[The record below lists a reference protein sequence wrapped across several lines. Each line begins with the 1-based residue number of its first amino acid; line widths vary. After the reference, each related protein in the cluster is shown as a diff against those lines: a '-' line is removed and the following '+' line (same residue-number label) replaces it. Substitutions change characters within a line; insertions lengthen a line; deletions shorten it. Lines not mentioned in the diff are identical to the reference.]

1 MVNRLSSTRFS
12 SLETSEQQTQLWDNQ
27 CNDLWF
33 LIYPC
38 LFLCLQSCEGLLI
51 FTQENMGGMLVR
63 SHWYR
68 YRYTHTTR
76 TRKIHTPTR
85 VLYVSPS
92 VFYLPSLLSP
102 DGMSRQRLADAN
114 SADFIVGTELTPCH
128 QQPHDNH
135 GFIILRPN
143 SFPTILFLHQNHNQC
158 EAASVP
164 KLSSVSTMLIMKAL
178 FCLKVR
184 LLWSVFL
191 PRWSVL
197 SMWSPLV
204 RAGTGSTVQF
214 ANTTSVCI
222 LMITPGSV

>member
-1 MVNRLSSTRFS
+1 M
-12 SLETSEQQTQLWDNQ
+12 EQQTQLWDNQ
-27 CNDLWF
+27 CNDLWY
-33 LIYPC
+33 LICPY
-38 LFLCLQSCEGLLI
+38 LFLSLQSCEGLLI
-51 FTQENMGGMLVR
+51 FTRENMGGMLVR

-68 YRYTHTTR
+68 YRYTHTLQGLER
-76 TRKIHTPTR
+76 STP
-85 VLYVSPS
+85 PS
-92 VFYLPSLLSP
+92 VFYLQSLLSP

-178 FCLKVR
+178 FCLKVQ